1 MSTAIIRGV
10 VRCFNLIFKGD
21 KEFRS
26 LVLIS
31 ASKGRAE
38 IRR

>member
-10 VRCFNLIFKGD
+10 VRCFNLIFEGD
-21 KEFRS
+21 EEFRS
-26 LVLIS
+26 LVLMS
-31 ASKGRAE
+31 AGEGRAE